1 MKRKL
6 EKIIYTVAGLLVF
19 AALIEMS
26 LQILE
31 KS

>member
-1 MKRKL
+1 MKNKL

-26 LQILE
+26 LKILE
-31 KS
+31 S

>member
-1 MKRKL
+1 MKSKL

-31 KS
+31 S